1 MIRTPEPMRYRTE
14 YLRLKSALQDPATG
28 LPAYPLLVNEL
39 QSRLDARRQIGVL
52 HVGMSGLP
60 LVESLY
66 GWQTLDR
73 ILSRVAG
80 ALTAMVGQVL
90 PQGSLLSINA
100 VAGDRFIIF
109 VPKIHGSLEVEAG
122 QLAEIG
128 RTVAERLETMFDSDE
143 FAGLNPRLGFQV
155 GHALLSENPYYRFE
169 RRIHGAVE
177 EAGNLQERLE
187 QNRDRAGADELRRII
202 EDSDVTTLFH
212 PIIDLHTGVTLG
224 HEALARGPRGSIYEM
239 PVSMFAASGPA
250 GETAA
255 LDRLC
260 RTQALCSCGRMD
272 GLGKLFINV
281 TPQSL
286 VDPEW
291 QSGRIVDLLAE
302 ASLTPG
308 DLVLELSEPQADQ
321 NTAETAAAIAP
332 LRSRG
337 FGIAL
342 DDVGSGYASL
352 ATMERLCPDYLK
364 VDGSLVRDIDSHLI
378 KQEALASLVQVAGR
392 LGSAVIAEGVESEAE
407 RKAIRELGVRFGQ
420 GFLFATPGMPGE
432 ATGN

>member
-1 MIRTPEPMRYRTE
+1 MIRKPEPMHYRTE
-14 YLRLKSALQDPATG
+14 YLRLKSALHDPATG

-73 ILSRVAG
+73 ILSRVAAG
-80 ALTAMVGQVL
+80 LTAMVGDVL
-90 PQGSLLSINA
+90 PEGSMLSVNA

-109 VPKIHGSLEVEAG
+109 IPKIPGSLEVDAG
-122 QLAEIG
+122 QLATIG
-128 RTVAERLETMFDSDE
+128 VTVAERLESQFDDDE

-169 RRIHGAVE
+169 RRIHGSVE
-177 EAGNLQERLE
+177 EARNREERLE
-187 QNRDRAGADELRRII
+187 QSRDRAGADELRRII

-212 PIIDLHTGVTLG
+212 PIIDLFTGETLG

-260 RTQALCSCGRMD
+260 RTTALCSCCRMD

-286 VDPEW
+286 SDPEW

-302 ASLTPG
+302 AALTPG
-308 DLVLELSEPQADQ
+308 DLVLELSEPDADQ
-321 NTAETAAAIAP
+321 DTAKTAAAIAP

-364 VDGSLVRDIDSHLI
+364 VDGSLIRDIDSHLI
-378 KQEALASLVQVAGR
+378 KQEALTSLVQVAGR

-407 RKAIRELGVRFGQ
+407 STAIRDLGVRFGQ
-420 GFLFATPGMPGE
+420 GFLFAAPGMPGE
-432 ATGN
+432 AAGN

>member
-1 MIRTPEPMRYRTE
+1 MIRTTEPMHYRTE
-14 YLRLKSALQDPATG
+14 FLRLKSALHDKATG

-39 QSRLDARRQIGVL
+39 QYRLDARRQIGVL
-52 HVGMSGLP
+52 HVGISGLP

-73 ILSRVAG
+73 ILSRVAVS
-80 ALTAMVGQVL
+80 LTAMVGEVL
-90 PQGSLLSINA
+90 PEGSLLSINA
-100 VAGDRFIIF
+100 VAGDRFIVFI
-109 VPKIHGSLEVEAG
+109 PKIPGSLEVEAG
-122 QLAEIG
+122 QLAGIG
-128 RTVAERLETMFDSDE
+128 RTVADRLETLFDNDE
-143 FAGLNPRLGFQV
+143 FAGLNPRLGFEV

-169 RRIHGAVE
+169 RRIHGSVE
-177 EAGNLQERLE
+177 EARNLQERQE
-187 QNRDRAGADELRRII
+187 NNRDRAGVDELRRII
-202 EDSDVTTLFH
+202 EDSEVTTLFH
-212 PIIDLHTGVTLG
+212 PIIDLHSGMTLG
-224 HEALARGPRGSIYEM
+224 HEALARGPVGSIFEM

-260 RTQALCSCGRMD
+260 RTQALCSCCRMD

-286 VDPEW
+286 SDPEW
-291 QSGRIVDLLAE
+291 QSGRIVELLAE
-302 ASLTPG
+302 AALTPG
-308 DLVLELSEPQADQ
+308 DLVLELSESQADLDIAQ
-321 NTAETAAAIAP
+321 TSAAIAP

-337 FGIAL
+337 FRIAL

-378 KQEALASLVQVAGR
+378 KQEAMTSLVQVAGR
-392 LGSAVIAEGVESEAE
+392 LGSAVIAEGVESQAE
-407 RKAIRELGVRFGQ
+407 SDAIRNLGVRFGQ
-420 GFLFATPGMPGE
+420 GFLFATPGMPGGAAE
-432 ATGN
+432 N